1 MMRRVLSPL
10 LAFLFLVGC
19 SKMCKSSRDDMT
31 PEQVVQTYLNISLN
45 MTKVEEKK
53 ELLKLTTGDLK
64 AALEQASDEVVT
76 NAFLKQNYKLEAYS
90 VVERRDR
97 TPRETEVTF
106 LLRYKNLGPNKSIPV
121 DQAPEVK
128 TENTLSVIKH
138 DGAWYIRDV
147 IGKKTTIDFALEE
160 EIKASPGPGIDDTPP
175 PAEEEV
181 PPAEPETAPQ

>member
-19 SKMCKSSRDDMT
+19 NKMCNSGRDDMT

-45 MTKVEEKK
+45 MTKVEEKQ

-64 AALEQASDEVVT
+64 SALEQASDEIIT

-97 TPRETEVTF
+97 TPRETEITF
-106 LLRYKNLGPNKSIPV
+106 LLRYKNLGPNKSIPI

-147 IGKKTTIDFALEE
+147 IGKKTTIDFAMEE
-160 EIKASPGPGIDDTPP
+160 EIKANPGPGIDEPP
-175 PAEEEV
+175 PAEEEA
-181 PPAEPETAPQ
+181 PPVGEQQNPQ